1 VRNLNN
7 GNQIKLVK
15 IDISELHCDT
25 FRRKTIAK
33 YLCEEATEQLKA
45 SDEKYKED
53 LETINMVISALE
65 KYKDQVKIE
74 IENEKKQ
81 KEKELWE
88 NKEKQLEKFAAMFR
102 ENHAIIEAEII
113 KQKEN
118 LENER
123 QQRINE
129 VEQEYQ
135 IKSYLLNPLN
145 DPENYITEIGL
156 EKGII
161 SGDKNDFDMK
171 LGSKVYD
178 YYKNLQ
184 ILEEEKKRRISDVEK
199 DFTQKIENLEMSIRD
214 FKEEVVQKEI
224 EVIRRVVS
232 SYKSSLKNL
241 EKEYGEK
248 SERKISDINKT
259 IDSLKEK
266 LNANLG
272 ILNSEKMRIQNEYKA
287 KLESLMQ
294 PDIPK
299 EFLSKYIYC
308 KIETKK
314 VISIAPSTSS
324 EQVGQAEKK
333 EEVEKNKSKEDN
345 KDEKMDGVKIAGR
358 SSEKKREEKNE
369 SQFAVKHSES
379 VPNSQDQVNSMS
391 WSYDQE
397 LKEKRKQ
404 RFARISRWI
413 KIVVV
418 STITGAVLTHGPIY
432 FLNERMKLI
441 SNEIQKNSEIVTE
454 FSDVVKKSFHL
465 KKEITAT
472 LEKIRKDR
480 EEKEK
485 KKKNLSNA
493 SKSGTRISSSS
504 IEVKYKL
511 SFNPL
516 SEIEE
521 YEAAKF
527 NLNEQIGIYKSRIG
541 KMARED
547 KKLLKSIDSLVSQH
561 SFSSYKLNQIASL
574 IRATYS
580 GVISKK
586 ELMDWIDYV
595 SKAQEREIRALNKDF
610 VNNQNN
616 KQDLEK
622 TIKQMKEMQ
631 RRQSIQE
638 QNKNSESIGIN
649 QAEKKGDAMNKEPD
663 NKKENTDKDKLDKLQ
678 FKEEEIP
685 KEAIQSVEVKN
696 LLTSETRV
704 EEKQKEID
712 KAENNNSDTN
722 SVNQPIIKIEE
733 MTKHIIMCG
742 EEAKVVVA
750 PSGTVLND
758 NDPDLCK

>member
-1 VRNLNN
+1 VRSLNN
-7 GNQIKLVK
+7 GTQIKIVK
-15 IDISELHCDT
+15 RDISELHRDM

-33 YLCEEATEQLKA
+33 CLCEEATEQLKA
-45 SDEKYKED
+45 IDEKYKED
-53 LETINMVISALE
+53 LETISFVISALE
-65 KYKDQVKIE
+65 RYKDQFKIE

-81 KEKELWE
+81 KQKELWE
-88 NKEKQLEKFAAMFR
+88 NKDKQLEKFASMFR
-102 ENHAIIEAEII
+102 ENHAKIEAEVI
-113 KQKEN
+113 KQKEK
-118 LENER
+118 LEKER
-123 QQRINE
+123 QQRIKE
-129 VEQEYQ
+129 AEQEYQ

-145 DPENYITEIGL
+145 DPENYITEIAL

-161 SGDKNDFDMK
+161 LSDKNNFDMK
-171 LGSKVYD
+171 LGSKLHD

-199 DFTQKIENLEMSIRD
+199 DFTQKIENLEMSIRN

-224 EVIRRVVS
+224 EIIRRVVS
-232 SYKSSLKNL
+232 SYKSSLQKL
-241 EKEYGEK
+241 EKEYDEK
-248 SERKISDINKT
+248 TEAKISDINKT
-259 IDSLKEK
+259 IDSLREK

-294 PDIPK
+294 PDIPE

-314 VISIAPSTSS
+314 VISISPSTSS
-324 EQVGQAEKK
+324 EQAGQAEKK
-333 EEVEKNKSKEDN
+333 VDEEKNKPKY
-345 KDEKMDGVKIAGR
+345 EKMEEVKTAAGP
-358 SSEKKREEKNE
+358 SEKKGEEKNE
-369 SQFAVKHSES
+369 SQFAVKNSES
-379 VPNSQDQVNSMS
+379 VPNPQVQVNGLS

-404 RFARISRWI
+404 RFAKILRWI

-418 STITGAVLTHGPIY
+418 STVTGALLTQGPIY

-441 SNEIQKNSEIVTE
+441 SNEIQKNSEIVAE

-480 EEKEK
+480 EEREK
-485 KKKNLSNA
+485 KKKDSSNA
-493 SKSGTRISSSS
+493 SKSRTRISSSS
-504 IEVKYKL
+504 IEAKYKL
-511 SFNPL
+511 PFNPL

-541 KMARED
+541 KMTRED
-547 KKLLKSIDSLVSQH
+547 KKLLKSIDSLVSQQNL
-561 SFSSYKLNQIASL
+561 SSYKLNQIASL

-586 ELMDWIDYV
+586 ELMDWIGYV
-595 SKAQEREIRALNKDF
+595 YKAQEWEIRALNKDF
-610 VNNQNN
+610 VNNQSN

-631 RRQSIQE
+631 RRQSLQE
-638 QNKNSESIGIN
+638 KNKNNESIGTN
-649 QAEKKGDAMNKEPD
+649 QIEKNGDVMNKESD
-663 NKKENTDKDKLDKLQ
+663 NKKENTDKDKSDKPQ
-678 FKEEEIP
+678 VKEEELP
-685 KEAIQSVEVKN
+685 KEVIQLVEVRD
-696 LLTSETRV
+696 LLTDEADV

-742 EEAKVVVA
+742 EEAKVVLA